1 MSKIDKSLT
10 VGVEIEMTGLA
21 RAHAADIVATELGG
35 QVGRMARNGYETREI
50 TAPDGRIWKVMRD
63 ASITR
68 EAGGDPLT

>member
-35 QVGRMARNGYETREI
+35 QVGRMARNSIGY
-50 TAPDGRIWKVMRD
+50 ALLKGKNNVGVAGRDHYR
-63 ASITR
+63 
-68 EAGGDPLT
+68 

>member
-35 QVGRMARNGYETREI
+35 QVGRMARNSIGY
-50 TAPDGRIWKVMRD
+50 ALLKGKK
-63 ASITR
+63 
-68 EAGGDPLT
+68 